1 MEHCSKCA
9 RCARC
14 AKKTELPYMCLLCG
28 RTYCSQ
34 EGHSSKCSMGRSK
47 MWKSCFCR
55 WMINTGLSG
64 VVMNY
69 SSHSVYP
76 FGSIYYTDHNST
88 STRDWP
94 SVRLTKSE
102 RACAILEHAIR
113 NDMVWF
119 KTQMYEKIIV
129 Y

>member
-1 MEHCSKCA
+1 
-9 RCARC
+9 
-14 AKKTELPYMCLLCG
+14 MCLLCG

-34 EGHSSKCSMGRSK
+34 DGRSSKCSMNLMHIEK
-47 MWKSCFCR
+47 MCRCR
-55 WMINTGLSG
+55 WMINTGFSG
-64 VVMNY
+64 VVMNF
-69 SSHSVYP
+69 SERSVYP

-94 SVRLTKSE
+94 SIQLKKSE

-119 KTQMYEKIIV
+119 KSQMYEKLIV
-129 Y
+129 YCIVCWKTKWV